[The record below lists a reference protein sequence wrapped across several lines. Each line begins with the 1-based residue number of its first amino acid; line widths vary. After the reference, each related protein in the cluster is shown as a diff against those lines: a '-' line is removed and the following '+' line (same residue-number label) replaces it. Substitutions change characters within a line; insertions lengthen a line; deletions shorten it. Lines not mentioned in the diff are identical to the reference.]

1 MKLKLIA
8 LSAALLA
15 SGAAFAQATDTVAKA
30 KASGMVTMGVRD
42 SSGALSYTLGDGKY
56 VGYHVEICQ
65 RVIANLEKAVGKK
78 LEVKYQP
85 VTSQNRIPLVQNGTV
100 DIECGST
107 TNNAT
112 RAKDVSFLVTTFVE
126 EVRLVAHRRLE
137 AAAPWKTASPSA
149 HHRWRQLE
157 DPPRHPHSPLPFSS
171 RSCHSPPMRVLVVE
185 DDAKIASFVVRGLKQ
200 AGYAV
205 DHAPDG
211 ETGLA
216 LADSTDYDAAI
227 VDVMLPKL
235 DGISLVK
242 RLRAARR
249 PLAVLFLSAKS
260 SVDDRVR
267 GLQAGGDDYLTKPFA
282 FSELLARVQA
292 LIRRATSSPE
302 TTRLV
307 AGDVTLDLVTR
318 EVRCGGQPV
327 ELQPREFSLLAFLLR
342 HAGRPVSKTMIL
354 EHVWDYSFDPQT
366 NVVDVVMSRL
376 RAKIDPDHKRIET
389 ARGVGYTFRPH
400 GHA

>member
-1 MKLKLIA
+1 M
-8 LSAALLA
+8 
-15 SGAAFAQATDTVAKA
+15 
-30 KASGMVTMGVRD
+30 
-42 SSGALSYTLGDGKY
+42 
-56 VGYHVEICQ
+56 
-65 RVIANLEKAVGKK
+65 
-78 LEVKYQP
+78 
-85 VTSQNRIPLVQNGTV
+85 RI
-100 DIECGST
+100 
-107 TNNAT
+107 
-112 RAKDVSFLVTTFVE
+112 
-126 EVRLVAHRRLE
+126 
-137 AAAPWKTASPSA
+137 
-149 HHRWRQLE
+149 
-157 DPPRHPHSPLPFSS
+157 
-171 RSCHSPPMRVLVVE
+171 LVVE
-185 DDAKIASFVVRGLKQ
+185 DDAKIASFVTRGLKQ

-205 DHAPDG
+205 DHAADG

-216 LADSTDYDAAI
+216 LIESTEYDAAI
-227 VDVMLPKL
+227 VDVMLPQL

-249 PLAVLFLSAKS
+249 PTPVLFLSAKS

-282 FSELLARVQA
+282 FSELVARIQA

-302 TTRLV
+302 STRLV
-307 AGDVTLDLVTR
+307 AGDVILDLVTR
-318 EVRCGGQPV
+318 EVTCAGERI

-376 RAKIDPDHKRIET
+376 RAKIDRDHKRIET
-389 ARGVGYTFRPH
+389 VRGVGYIFRPH

>member
-1 MKLKLIA
+1 
-8 LSAALLA
+8 
-15 SGAAFAQATDTVAKA
+15 
-30 KASGMVTMGVRD
+30 
-42 SSGALSYTLGDGKY
+42 
-56 VGYHVEICQ
+56 
-65 RVIANLEKAVGKK
+65 
-78 LEVKYQP
+78 
-85 VTSQNRIPLVQNGTV
+85 
-100 DIECGST
+100 
-107 TNNAT
+107 
-112 RAKDVSFLVTTFVE
+112 
-126 EVRLVAHRRLE
+126 
-137 AAAPWKTASPSA
+137 
-149 HHRWRQLE
+149 
-157 DPPRHPHSPLPFSS
+157 
-171 RSCHSPPMRVLVVE
+171 MRVLVVE

-216 LADSTDYDAAI
+216 LTDSTDYDAAI

-242 RLRAARR
+242 RIRASRR
-249 PLAVLFLSAKS
+249 PLPVLFLSAKS

-282 FSELLARVQA
+282 FSELVARVQA

-307 AGDVTLDLVTR
+307 GGDVTLDLVTR
-318 EVRCGGQPV
+318 EVSCAGQPV
-327 ELQPREFSLLAFLLR
+327 DLQPREFALLGFLLR
-342 HAGRPVSKTMIL
+342 HLNRPVTKTMIL

-389 ARGVGYTFRPH
+389 VRGVGYVFRPH